1 MILVRSEISRSRLKV
16 AAAMLSCACLAVIG
30 ASFATPTA
38 ATAVAERQEDQ
49 ASSSVGAYDVYVGCS
64 RNSNALPSSR
74 CFVGDRIGAFF
85 RSNAADS
92 LYSVCITF
100 PNGRE
105 LCAQEQV
112 ARQGQLYV
120 NAVTTNLVGSH
131 IVTWSVDGL
140 VFTRQFTLAKKE
152 SPSQQSRTCG
162 ILPGDGAYRY
172 IKTRGISCRDGMH
185 VANRARK
192 KFCSAHN
199 QCLINPPTPITTVY
213 TGQVRYNGW
222 NCRIKDG
229 WELTVVRCTKRDMR
243 LFLKSAA

>member
-1 MILVRSEISRSRLKV
+1 MTPRPIRNIRCLRVTAAILC
-16 AAAMLSCACLAVIG
+16 CACLAVIG
-30 ASFATPTA
+30 AFFVAPTA
-38 ATAVAERQEDQ
+38 ATAAVEGVEDQ
-49 ASSSVGAYDVYVGCS
+49 ASSSAGPYDVYVGCS
-64 RNSNALPSSR
+64 RSSNGPPSSR

-85 RSNAADS
+85 RSNAADA
-92 LYSVCITF
+92 LYSVCIAF

-120 NAVTTNLVGSH
+120 NPVTTNLVGSH

-140 VFTRQFTLAKKE
+140 VFTRKFRLARKA
-152 SPSQQSRTCG
+152 SPTRSSRTCG
-162 ILPGDGAYRY
+162 ILPGDGAFRY
-172 IKTRGISCRDGMH
+172 IKTRGISCRDGMR
-185 VANRARK
+185 VAHRARK

-213 TGQVRYNGW
+213 KGRVRYNGW

-229 WELTVVRCTKRDMR
+229 WELTVVRCTKRGMR